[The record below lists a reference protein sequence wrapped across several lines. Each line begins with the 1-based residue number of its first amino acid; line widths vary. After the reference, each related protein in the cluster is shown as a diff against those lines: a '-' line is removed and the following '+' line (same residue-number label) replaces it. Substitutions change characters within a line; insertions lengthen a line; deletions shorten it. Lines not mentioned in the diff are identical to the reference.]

1 MISRVELIRKDKA
14 KFCPA
19 RKIPRNKNRLY
30 KVRLAHPNKTF
41 RFAN

>member
-1 MISRVELIRKDKA
+1 MISPVELIRKDKA
-14 KFCPA
+14 KF
-19 RKIPRNKNRLY
+19 RVNNKNRLY